1 MQQKKILAL
10 CGSTKK
16 NSTNEQLLNYIAH
29 HFQEELEVS
38 FFKEL
43 DQLPHFNPGIDQE
56 NPPKLVVQMRQ
67 QIAEADGVLICTP
80 EYVFSLP
87 GVLKNAI
94 EWCVSTTVFSNKP
107 TAFIVASASGE
118 KAFEALE
125 LILQT
130 IEVRVNSEAS
140 LLIRGAKGK
149 MVANDTPNP
158 ETQNQ
163 ITKLI
168 TAFIACINEENA
180 VPTKYKLP

>member
-1 MQQKKILAL
+1 MQQKKVFAL

-29 HFQEELEVS
+29 HFQEDLDVS
-38 FFKEL
+38 IFTEL
-43 DQLPHFNPGIDQE
+43 DQLPHFNPDVDQD
-56 NPPKLVVQMRQ
+56 NPPEVALRLRQ
-67 QIAEADGVLICTP
+67 GINTADGVILCTP

-107 TAFIVASASGE
+107 VAFIVASASGE

-125 LILQT
+125 LILRT
-130 IEVRVNSEAS
+130 IETRMHSQAN

-149 MVANDTPNP
+149 MKEQDLP
-158 ETQNQ
+158 
-163 ITKLI
+163 
-168 TAFIACINEENA
+168 NEEVQLQIKKMMAAFMECMDETNV
-180 VPTKYKLP
+180 VPTKYKA